1 MSYVNQLVS
10 IESTPNPEAKKFIF
24 QSELVGGSISYMF
37 DRSHTQRSYTSN
49 LASFIL
55 KNNAISDV
63 MIASNFIVVTKV
75 KSSEWESLQKELSY
89 LFVEYF
95 CNSQEEVVISSNDK
109 EENCVDDEI
118 SNQIKKL
125 LNEFV
130 KPAVA
135 QDGGDIVFVK
145 FEEGKVYVK
154 MTGACNGCP
163 SSTYTLKNGVEV
175 MLQHYIP
182 EVIEVIAV

>member
-10 IESTPNPEAKKFIF
+10 IESTPNPEAKKFVF
-24 QSELVGGSISYMF
+24 QARLIESSTSYIF
-37 DRSHTQRSYTSN
+37 DRSSISRSYTSE
-49 LASFIL
+49 LADLIL
-55 KNNAISDV
+55 KNEAVSDV
-63 MIASNFIVVTKV
+63 MIAGDFVVVTKV
-75 KSSEWESLQKELSY
+75 KGSEWSSLQMELSC
-89 LFVEYF
+89 LLVEYF
-95 CNSQEEVVISSNDK
+95 CNSQGDIVKCTNDEEK
-109 EENCVDDEI
+109 NCTNDEI

-125 LNEFV
+125 LDELV

-182 EVIEVIAV
+182 EVVEVIAI